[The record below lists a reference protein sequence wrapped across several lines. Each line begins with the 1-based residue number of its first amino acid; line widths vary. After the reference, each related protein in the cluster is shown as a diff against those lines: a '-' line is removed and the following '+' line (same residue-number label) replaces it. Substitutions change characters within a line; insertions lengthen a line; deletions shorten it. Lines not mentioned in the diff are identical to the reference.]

1 MKRILL
7 VAVMILSTK
16 LFALDFNVSQG
27 ASFIKETAYVDNKTK
42 TYCDA
47 KSLLVSNTALD
58 FNSAYFNAY
67 SEIKLG
73 DSYRSFYFNAMSHY
87 ALNENVSFVSNI
99 SYQYYNIDFSKMNIT
114 ENDVVINVGLELK
127 ETLWDFLNF
136 KLSAFVGYV
145 PTYSNC
151 FSNLCETKFNID
163 VGISKYI
170 EVYFSIE
177 SFQSSISFANF
188 NPIFVKNSYGLR
200 AHYDINNF
208 RIFASWDYYC
218 LHPEKAWTYE
228 LLNYNRFESYATIGL
243 RYSF

>member
-1 MKRILL
+1 MKRLL
-7 VAVMILSTK
+7 LLAVMIVSTK
-16 LFALDFNVSQG
+16 LFALDFSVSQG
-27 ASFIKETAYVDNKTK
+27 ASFIKETACVDNKTK

-47 KSLLVSNTALD
+47 KSLFVSNTALD
-58 FNSAYFNAY
+58 FNSIYFNAD

-73 DSYRSFYFNAMSHY
+73 DSYRSFYFNAMPHY

-114 ENDVVINVGLELK
+114 ENNVIINAGLELK

-163 VGISKYI
+163 IGISKYV
-170 EVYFSIE
+170 EAYFSIE

-188 NPIFVKNSYGLR
+188 NPIFVKNSYGIK
-200 AHYDINNF
+200 AHYDMKNF

>member
-1 MKRILL
+1 MKRIILL
-7 VAVMILSTK
+7 AVMLVSAK
-16 LFALDFNVSQG
+16 LFALEFNVSQG
-27 ASFIKETAYVDNKTK
+27 ISFIKDTACVDNKTK
-42 TYCDA
+42 TYCIA
-47 KSLLVSNTALD
+47 KSVLLSNTAFN
-58 FNSAYFNAY
+58 FNSAYLNAE

-73 DSYRSFYFNAMSHY
+73 NSYRSFYFNAMPRY
-87 ALNENVSFVSNI
+87 VVNENISFVSNI
-99 SYQYYNIDFSKMNIT
+99 SYQYYNIDSNTISVI
-114 ENDVVINVGLELK
+114 ENNLIINAGLELR
-127 ETLWDFLNF
+127 EALCDFLSF

-163 VGISKYI
+163 IGISKYI

-188 NPIFVKNSYGLR
+188 NPIFVKNSYGIR
-200 AHYDINNF
+200 THYDINKVG
-208 RIFASWDYYC
+208 IFASWDYYC

>member
-1 MKRILL
+1 MKRLFLL
-7 VAVMILSTK
+7 AVMLVSAK
-16 LFALDFNVSQG
+16 LFALDFSVSQG
-27 ASFIKETAYVDNKTK
+27 ASFIKETTCVDNKTK

-47 KSLLVSNTALD
+47 KSILVSNTAFT
-58 FNSAYFNAY
+58 FNSDYLNAE

-73 DSYRSFYFNAMSHY
+73 NSYRSFYFNVMPHY
-87 ALNENVSFVSNI
+87 NVNENVSFVSNL

-114 ENDVVINVGLELK
+114 ENNVIINAGLELK

-163 VGISKYI
+163 IGINKYV
-170 EVYFSIE
+170 EAYFSIE

-188 NPIFVKNSYGLR
+188 NPIFVKNSYGIR
-200 AHYDINNF
+200 AHYDINKV